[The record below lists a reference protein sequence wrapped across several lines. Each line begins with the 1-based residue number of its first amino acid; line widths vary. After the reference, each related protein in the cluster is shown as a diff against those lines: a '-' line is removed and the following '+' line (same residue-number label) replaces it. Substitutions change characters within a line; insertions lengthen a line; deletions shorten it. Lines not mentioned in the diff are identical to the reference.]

1 MNIRTLGVICGVL
14 SGFFW
19 GTMDIAA
26 QYLLHTV
33 RMAPAQFISLTMVV
47 TTVALFGISLATRPK
62 ETFLAA
68 ADKQNVFQFFLFGV
82 LVLLTQVSFY
92 VCVKYSNAE
101 TAAVIAATRPFCIM
115 GLLLFAAVMPTASQI
130 FCCALALIGV
140 CLMMTKGNF
149 STLSFGW
156 LTLLVGFGAP
166 LFSAA
171 YTIQSRTIVRKVG
184 PLIAMT
190 WAMLFTT
197 ILCLLLGY
205 PVALIL
211 SGRDFKRPG
220 LWLMLIILP
229 MWMNFLL
236 RTYSWMSILENS
248 GILNSWIASLRDAIP
263 AFDRWLTSMG
273 VGKKIIF
280 LYNENAVVLGMVYN
294 YLSFMI
300 MPIYTVIEKTDHSLL
315 EAAADLGASPVQS
328 FLRVTLPYSLPGVLE
343 GITMVFVPAVT
354 TFVISQLMGGGKVPL
369 IGDIIQNQFGKS
381 SDWHFGSTLSLLV
394 MVVVLAFMGGLQR
407 IDKEEEPQ
415 KEVRIL

>member
-1 MNIRTLGVICGVL
+1 MKKLKVFAAPYLVWMAVFIVVPLLMVAYFAFTNEEGHFTLDYIANVGQYTNIFVRSIWLAIIATVVCLVL
-14 SGFFW
+14 AYPVSFILSRMKKHHQ
-19 GTMDIAA
+19 GTMLMI
-26 QYLLHTV
+26 
-33 RMAPAQFISLTMVV
+33 
-47 TTVALFGISLATRPK
+47 
-62 ETFLAA
+62 
-68 ADKQNVFQFFLFGV
+68 
-82 LVLLTQVSFY
+82 
-92 VCVKYSNAE
+92 
-101 TAAVIAATRPFCIM
+101 
-115 GLLLFAAVMPTASQI
+115 VM
-130 FCCALALIGV
+130 
-140 CLMMTKGNF
+140 
-149 STLSFGW
+149 
-156 LTLLVGFGAP
+156 
-166 LFSAA
+166 
-171 YTIQSRTIVRKVG
+171 
-184 PLIAMT
+184 
-190 WAMLFTT
+190 
-197 ILCLLLGY
+197 
-205 PVALIL
+205 
-211 SGRDFKRPG
+211 
-220 LWLMLIILP
+220 LP

-280 LYNENAVVLGMVYN
+280 LYNEKAVVLGMVYN

-407 IDKEEEPQ
+407 IDKEEEPR